1 MVCFR
6 LSTFLLLRLTLPEDN
21 RWYDIALSYEGRY
34 IYSALGISNV
44 GISSVAL
51 LWKNTLILSLSSLRL
66 LNYEPWDNFIQDS
79 SHLEVLYIRHS
90 TVLKMVEGAYLSTS
104 QRPECLYLMWD
115 TFFFDVWN
123 SNHDTI
129 IAMVQFWFNPATGE
143 GEQNYC
149 ASRSIARANCHL
161 FSSRYLLKSSSVRAP
176 APQSLSEKLTG
187 MFFAVSL
194 FSHSSE
200 CGFIDFLLPH
210 ESRLRFQSLP
220 WEWTSQTKMISKS
233 NTWCRL

>member
-1 MVCFR
+1 MEKYAYIVIIEFTTAQLWTLGQFYSR
-6 LSTFLLLRLTLPEDN
+6 LVPSRGFIYPTFYSTENGWRCLLV
-21 RWYDIALSYEGRY
+21 Y
-34 IYSALGISNV
+34 ITTSRMFV
-44 GISSVAL
+44 
-51 LWKNTLILSLSSLRL
+51 
-66 LNYEPWDNFIQDS
+66 
-79 SHLEVLYIRHS
+79 SHVRH
-90 TVLKMVEGAYLSTS
+90 
-104 QRPECLYLMWD
+104 
-115 TFFFDVWN
+115 FFDVWN

-210 ESRLRFQSLP
+210 ASRLRFQFLP
-220 WEWTSQTKMISKS
+220 WEWTS
-233 NTWCRL
+233 

>member
-1 MVCFR
+1 MWVY
-6 LSTFLLLRLTLPEDN
+6 L
-21 RWYDIALSYEGRY
+21 
-34 IYSALGISNV
+34 
-44 GISSVAL
+44 AL
-51 LWKNTLILSLSSLRL
+51 LFYGKIRLYCHYRVYDCSTMYLGTILFKTRPISRFYISDILQYWKWLKVLTCLHHNVPNVCISCETL
-66 LNYEPWDNFIQDS
+66 
-79 SHLEVLYIRHS
+79 
-90 TVLKMVEGAYLSTS
+90 
-104 QRPECLYLMWD
+104 
-115 TFFFDVWN
+115 FFFDVWN
-123 SNHDTI
+123 SNNDTI

-210 ESRLRFQSLP
+210 ASRLRFQSLP
-220 WEWTSQTKMISKS
+220 WEWTS
-233 NTWCRL
+233 